1 MTAAIIS
8 SRNMVSAHYANIYNV
23 QPIMRAYIY
32 VVSVYYFDISVVLSM
47 PMYILKNIK
56 SCFAFVLNINLPFLE
71 RYTKI
76 ICFTS

>member
-32 VVSVYYFDISVVLSM
+32 FFRLLCWPKRGVVYAHHVYIE
-47 PMYILKNIK
+47 KH
-56 SCFAFVLNINLPFLE
+56 
-71 RYTKI
+71 
-76 ICFTS
+76 